1 MLGRDNFT
9 CTCECV
15 TDATLFMMIYDLQAL
30 GPRMMK
36 IQAKENEMK
45 TNHEKR
51 IMPVW
56 NEREND
62 LIKTIDKMHEGLADA
77 SFVSAAVASGDPAL
91 IDQQAL
97 ALGKIEE
104 QTDIWDLPDVLAK
117 SSKYRRESPSGIL
130 VEGWLYKKSAAR
142 MSLQP
147 WQRRWFMMN
156 KDAIYYYRTS
166 AEIRKNASGNDKDC
180 MHTSQRVKV
189 CDIVLCTI
197 RPIPDDGN
205 NRFCFE
211 VLTPNQKPLALQ
223 ARGPLEFDRWV
234 DAIRANVENQLVH
247 GDPHSDQLN
256 KYIGK
261 KNIIT
266 NNGTSSK
273 DSDLPPGLSDH
284 AGGNDRGARE
294 NYDATKKLPAHAS
307 LDVGKKAP
315 RNPLVTKIMDAN
327 PVCADCSTPAPD
339 WASLNLGV
347 LLCIQCSGIH
357 RSLGVHLSKVSRN
370 CVSFL
375 PASAQKLPCLTRSF
389 VVAFTIG
396 ALADSGF
403 DK

>member
-1 MLGRDNFT
+1 M
-9 CTCECV
+9 V
-15 TDATLFMMIYDLQAL
+15 
-30 GPRMMK
+30 K

-45 TNHEKR
+45 EKHEKK

-62 LIKTIDKMHEGLADA
+62 LVRTIDKMQDGLADA

-104 QTDIWDLPDVLAK
+104 QTEIWDLPKVLAK
-117 SSKYRRESPSGIL
+117 RSRYRRESPPGIL
-130 VEGWLYKKSAAR
+130 VEGWLYKKSTAR

-166 AEIRKNASGNDKDC
+166 SEIRKNASGAEKEC
-180 MHTSQRVKV
+180 MHTSQRVKI

-197 RPIPDDGN
+197 RELPDDGN

-211 VLTPNQKPLALQ
+211 IITPNQKPLALQ
-223 ARGPLEFDRWV
+223 ARGPLEFRRWV

-256 KYIGK
+256 KFIGK
-261 KNIIT
+261 RNIIT
-266 NNGTSSK
+266 SNGSGSRE
-273 DSDLPPGLSDH
+273 SDLPPGLRDD
-284 AGGNDRGARE
+284 AGGDSAGDSRESKNDAAAMGPAAPTL
-294 NYDATKKLPAHAS
+294 DA
-307 LDVGKKAP
+307 GRKAP
-315 RNPLVTKIMDAN
+315 RNPLVTRIMEAN
-327 PVCADCSTPAPD
+327 PVCADCSIPSPD

-357 RSLGVHLSKVSRN
+357 RSLGVHVSKVRSISPLWSHIDSYSF
-370 CVSFL
+370 SFL
-375 PASAQKLPCLTRSF
+375 TGIISTLFSRY
-389 VVAFTIG
+389 
-396 ALADSGF
+396 DR
-403 DK
+403 